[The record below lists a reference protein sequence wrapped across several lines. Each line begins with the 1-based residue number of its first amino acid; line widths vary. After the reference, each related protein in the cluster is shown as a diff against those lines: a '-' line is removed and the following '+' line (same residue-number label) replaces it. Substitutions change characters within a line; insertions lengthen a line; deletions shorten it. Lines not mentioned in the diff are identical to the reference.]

1 MQSKLLITKTIVFDP
16 SLLED
21 CSYIYCL
28 NGVYLDDQRV
38 VNDNLRLHKL
48 SLTLIDSYRSMVLD
62 AYLPHFNHVF
72 KSHRLFYLSTLGNFR
87 SEFCTGF
94 DTYCNLHLLDKL
106 VAELEIDSLFLYG
119 LNADEVQAYEL
130 FDWTK
135 NILIETKK
143 IKVRTSKSKRIALRN
158 LFYYLNVFVFSI
170 YLKFFKENK
179 LSNIKD
185 LALVLPPNHLKGE
198 EFNHLIYNDSSM
210 NYFSMLVSDGS
221 HTSARFKSLIK
232 NFKKIKNSNKFVIND
247 FSLNPLKVVFGFFK
261 SLSINK
267 KLDSIVSAVNKENPL
282 ICSLTVQDIELSKF
296 QLNRLLSLEYSLK
309 ESLAKIK
316 FGNFHSYLFE
326 YNLGRLLLNLVN
338 QKNIPTIGYQ
348 HGAISRFK
356 ILNINSPYYL
366 GEQKQYNPDTIV
378 CYTYEDQKL
387 YETFH
392 YLDSNFL
399 HKPKLNFKAK
409 HEIVQSEN
417 LVICGLH
424 DQSKILLFC
433 KKNLN
438 TPETTVRLHPR
449 AKLDSN
455 ELNNVHFIIDT
466 NTSAESSILQHKNI
480 YVSYSTLG
488 LFALKNN
495 KNTFL
500 ILLNGLISQS
510 PLFGNKKINYV

>member
-1 MQSKLLITKTIVFDP
+1 MQSKLLITKTAVIDQ

-21 CSYIYCL
+21 CNYIYCL
-28 NGVYLDDQRV
+28 NGIYLDDQRV

-48 SLTLIDSYRSMVLD
+48 SLPLIDSFRSMVLD

-72 KSHRLFYLSTLGNFR
+72 KSNRLFYLSTLGNFR
-87 SEFCTGF
+87 SEFCSGF
-94 DTYCNLHLLDKL
+94 DNYCNLHLLDKL

-135 NILIETKK
+135 NISIETKK
-143 IKVRTSKSKRIALRN
+143 LKVRTGKKIALRN
-158 LFYYLNVFVFSI
+158 LFYYLNIFIFSI
-170 YLKFFKENK
+170 YLMFFKTNK

-185 LALVLPPNHLKGE
+185 LALVIPPNHLKGE
-198 EFNHLIYNDSSM
+198 DFNHLIYNDSSM
-210 NYFSMLVSDGS
+210 VYFSMLVTDGS
-221 HTSARFKSLIK
+221 HTSARLKSLIK
-232 NFKKIKNSNKFVIND
+232 NFKKIKNSKKFVIND
-247 FSLNPLKVVFGFFK
+247 FSLNPLKLVFDFLK

-267 KLDSIVSAVNKENPL
+267 KLDSIVSAVNEENPL
-282 ICSLTVQDIELSKF
+282 ICSLTAQDIELSKF
-296 QLNRLLSLEYSLK
+296 QLNRLISLESSLK

-316 FGNFHSYLFE
+316 FRNFHSYLFE
-326 YNLGRLLLNLVN
+326 YNLGRLILNLVN
-338 QKNIPTIGYQ
+338 QKNIPTFGYQ

-356 ILNINSPYYL
+356 ILNINSPYYP
-366 GEQKQYNPDTIV
+366 GEQNQYNPKTIV
-378 CYTYEDQKL
+378 CYTNEDENL
-387 YETFH
+387 YKSFH
-392 YLDSNFL
+392 YLDSSFIY
-399 HKPKLNFKAK
+399 KPKPDVK
-409 HEIVQSEN
+409 HLSEKTRSKN
-417 LVICGLH
+417 LVLCGLH

-449 AKLDSN
+449 AKFDPS
-455 ELNNVHFIIDT
+455 ELNGTHFTIDK
-466 NTSAESSILQHKNI
+466 NLNAESSIIQHENI

-488 LFALKNN
+488 LFALKND

-510 PLFGNKKINYV
+510 PLFGKKKVKYV